1 MPDPEADN
9 EETIIETRPPDPH
22 LGVDEIARLLEG
34 RVGEID
40 RATILAHLET
50 CRQCRELYLD
60 SAVEVGFQ
68 RVDSPSYSSSKKT
81 KELVGLGM
89 KVPAGVNAASRPRG
103 GGPERVS
110 APGFWTG
117 WRIRAAA
124 VAASVVFV
132 VAAGWYGARVYRQN
146 RVSVLG
152 SEVLQP
158 IQAAVGEFSRYNLI
172 VLPGGEFYLDED
184 APVPRSIGGSMNDP
198 LSAHLR
204 GLLDEF
210 NGGSRSPDLA
220 YWAVA
225 GYLAIDDVR
234 TASIYAAR
242 ARERFPQDPRLQVLD
257 GVVAYCDGDLSKA
270 ERLLREFV
278 RSSPDEPASGPRGD
292 SLTAIAQL
300 NLALV
305 LRDQRNLSEARE
317 FLSGV
322 RSRHAGTPIAARA
335 GEIEATLGG

>member
-1 MPDPEADN
+1 VPDPEADN

-34 RVGEID
+34 RVGEIE
-40 RATILAHLET
+40 RAAILAHLET

-68 RVDSPSYSSSKKT
+68 RVGSPSYSSSKKT
-81 KELVGLGM
+81 EELVGLGM
-89 KVPAGVNAASRPRG
+89 RVPAQSADASRPRG

-132 VAAGWYGARVYRQN
+132 AAAGWYGARVYQQN

-158 IQAAVGEFSRYNLI
+158 IQAAVGEFSRQNEV
-172 VLPGGEFYLDED
+172 VLPGGESYLDDD
-184 APVPRSIGGSMNDP
+184 APVFRSLRGSMNDP
-198 LSAHLR
+198 LCAHLK
-204 GLLDEF
+204 GLLEEF
-210 NGGSRSPDLA
+210 DGGSPSPDLA

-225 GYLAIDDVR
+225 GYLASGDVR
-234 TASIYAAR
+234 TASIYVAR
-242 ARERFPQDPRLQVLD
+242 ARERFPEDPRLQVLD
-257 GVVAYCDGDLSKA
+257 GVVAYCDGDLPKA

-278 RSSPDEPASGPRGD
+278 KSSPEESASGPRGD

-305 LRDQRNLSEARE
+305 LRDQRNFSEARE
-317 FLSGV
+317 ILSGV
-322 RSRHAGTPIAARA
+322 RSRHAGTPIGERA

>member
-1 MPDPEADN
+1 
-9 EETIIETRPPDPH
+9 
-22 LGVDEIARLLEG
+22 VDEIARLLEG

-40 RATILAHLET
+40 RAALLAHLET

-68 RVDSPSYSSSKKT
+68 SVGGPSYSSSRRT
-81 KELVGLGM
+81 KDLVDLGM
-89 KVPAGVNAASRPRG
+89 KVPANVGAAARSRG

-117 WRIRAAA
+117 WRLRAAA
-124 VAASVVFV
+124 VAVSVTFV
-132 VAAGWYGARVYRQN
+132 VAAGWYGARVYQQSRGYG
-146 RVSVLG
+146 VS

-158 IQAAVGEFSRYNLI
+158 IQAAVGEFSRQHLI
-172 VLPGGEFYLDED
+172 VLPGGESYLDDD
-184 APVPRSIGGSMNDP
+184 APLFRSLRGSMNDP
-198 LSAHLR
+198 LSAHLK

-210 NGGSRSPDLA
+210 DGGSRSPDLA

-225 GYLAIDDVR
+225 GYLSIDDVR
-234 TASIYAAR
+234 TASIYVAR

-257 GVVAYCDGDLSKA
+257 GVVAYCEKNLPKA

-278 RSSPDEPASGPRGD
+278 KSSPDEPASGPRGD
-292 SLTAIAQL
+292 WLTAIAQL

-305 LRDQRNLSEARE
+305 LRDQRNFSETRDI
-317 FLSGV
+317 LSGV
-322 RSRHAGTPIAARA
+322 RSRHPGTPIAERA
-335 GEIEATLGG
+335 GEIEETLDG